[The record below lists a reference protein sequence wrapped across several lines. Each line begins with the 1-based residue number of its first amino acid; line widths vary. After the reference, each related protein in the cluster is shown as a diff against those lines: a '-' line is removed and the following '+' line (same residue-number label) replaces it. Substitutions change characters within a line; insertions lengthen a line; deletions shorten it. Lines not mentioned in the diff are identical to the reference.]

1 MAVHRGAQ
9 PLGWERLGALLA
21 LVALVALVALLGAAC
36 ASPGVG
42 SIGAVLG
49 RDRDSG
55 ALHVREAPEG
65 MAAAEA
71 GLLPGDQVKM
81 IDGVLVD
88 DLDKARIHALL
99 RGEVGTKVKLT
110 IVRGEEV
117 LHVELTRGPLRKA
130 EAPAEPE
137 ERIEP

>member
-1 MAVHRGAQ
+1 MNRTPQARSSLRWV
-9 PLGWERLGALLA
+9 GALLA
-21 LVALVALVALLGAAC
+21 ALLALLADAC
-36 ASPGVG
+36 ANAGVG

-49 RDRDSG
+49 RDRDTG
-55 ALHVREAPEG
+55 ALHVRETPEG

-88 DLDKARIHALL
+88 ELDKARIQELL

-110 IVRGEEV
+110 IVRGEQV
-117 LHVELTRGPLRKA
+117 LHLELTRGAMRKP
-130 EAPAEPE
+130 EKPAEPE